1 MESERFSDKT
11 VEGLSQPVFCCL
23 STYGT
28 DSEEPKQNEIDIPL
42 SNKCCAM
49 TKEETILRSY
59 FVYISNFSHDKAR
72 EVIEREKEVS
82 RGSSSSCWSQ
92 VI

>member
-1 MESERFSDKT
+1 MTRRWRGFHSQFSAAAS
-11 VEGLSQPVFCCL
+11 VR
-23 STYGT
+23 T
-28 DSEEPKQNEIDIPL
+28 DSEQPKQSEIDIPL

>member
-1 MESERFSDKT
+1 MTKLKT
-11 VEGLSQPVFCCL
+11 VAGLSLQVFCCL
-23 STYGT
+23 STQRQ
-28 DSEEPKQNEIDIPL
+28 SEQPKQNEIDIPV

-49 TKEETILRSY
+49 TKEETILRSF

-92 VI
+92 VIKPN

>member
-1 MESERFSDKT
+1 MTKLKT
-11 VEGLSQPVFCCL
+11 VAGLSQPVFCCL
-23 STYGT
+23 STYRQ
-28 DSEEPKQNEIDIPL
+28 SEQPKQNEIDIPV

-49 TKEETILRSY
+49 TKEETILRSF

-92 VI
+92 VIKPN